1 MRPGNVSLQPPNP
14 PAPGVSL
21 ARPLPYNFRV
31 SPSQRN
37 LQTRAHALTHSIN
50 LSTAGVGKLQP
61 QMSMVQEDHREF
73 TNGSASEKRS
83 RTSATPADNLFAG
96 TEVKREEAV
105 DDAAVAGASSV
116 GASAAGVPGVAI
128 TSQPTAMQ
136 GGERDSLGRGAE
148 AGDRA
153 AQRAASPSSAAQ
165 GPGRPSDAQAGPTSP
180 GARGGIAGLPT
191 PTRPRLPSGIGKLN
205 GLKPINTLG
214 GGSEGGGLLPASSGS
229 FGISHGSGAALRGN
243 KTALPA
249 LDRTPSRSAATE
261 EGK

>member
-1 MRPGNVSLQPPNP
+1 
-14 PAPGVSL
+14 
-21 ARPLPYNFRV
+21 
-31 SPSQRN
+31 
-37 LQTRAHALTHSIN
+37 
-50 LSTAGVGKLQP
+50 
-61 QMSMVQEDHREF
+61 MSVVTD
-73 TNGSASEKRS
+73 GSASEKRS

-96 TEVKREEAV
+96 TEEKREEAV
-105 DDAAVAGASSV
+105 DDAAVAGSSSV
-116 GASAAGVPGVAI
+116 GASAAGVPGVAT

-153 AQRAASPSSAAQ
+153 AERAASPSSAAQ

-205 GLKPINTLG
+205 GLKPISTLG
-214 GGSEGGGLLPASSGS
+214 GGGVDGGSSEGGGLLPASSGS

-249 LDRTPSRSAATE
+249 LDRTPSRGATTE
-261 EGK
+261 KGK